1 MSTPI
6 PMPLRAV
13 AGLAAVAI
21 DEARRLPD
29 RLVTLPVLAV
39 SAALQ
44 ASLKVQ
50 QQYAELVNRGDQLL
64 SQLRGEPAGTPP
76 WARFDDEDTERR
88 RPASATGDAGPSAA
102 DMAAADMAEADIAVA
117 ADTTE
122 VADEAD
128 PADIADFADVADLAE
143 MTDRAEADLA
153 EMTDDP
159 VDRGADLLAEEVLAE
174 TALVEELVAE
184 QALADEALA
193 DEALPDETL
202 AEEMIAEEEL
212 GDEAAEHVA
221 AVDLSDDVAG
231 WDAAALPLPNY
242 GELSIPQLRARLRT
256 LSAAELERLIGYERA
271 TTERAAYLTMLQNR
285 LATVRGT

>member
-88 RPASATGDAGPSAA
+88 RQASATGDAGAS
-102 DMAAADMAEADIAVA
+102 AADMAEADIAVA
-117 ADTTE
+117 ADSTE

-128 PADIADFADVADLAE
+128 PADIADFADVADLAK
-143 MTDRAEADLA
+143 MTDLAEADLA